1 MGMALDEPKKDDHI
15 VEQGSLKFMADPQT
29 TDVLRQSGG
38 LNIDFIDEAGRKGYM
53 LQLGNA
59 GSCGSEGSG
68 GCEGCG

>member
-1 MGMALDEPKKDDHI
+1 MALDEPKEDDHI

-29 TDVLRQSGG
+29 TDILRQSGG

-59 GSCGSEGSG
+59 GGCGEGSG